1 MLPVTPIQSID
12 KNALLAEVLLSLTAY
27 EKASQI
33 RYIEWAEASDFLGFL
48 AWGVRARYQE
58 CDDPE
63 GARETVDG
71 AFLILRDALAELEGL
86 RDSKLNREIA
96 AEHRR
101 DLLKDRE

>member
-1 MLPVTPIQSID
+1 MLPAAPTVLID
-12 KNALLAEVLLSLTAY
+12 ENALLAEVLLSLAAY

-33 RYIEWAEASDFLGFL
+33 RYIEWADASDFLGFL

-71 AFLILRDALAELEGL
+71 AFLILRDALAELDGL
-86 RDSKLNREIA
+86 RNSKLDREIA